1 MLLRL
6 CEKALILMPAFYLE
20 KGVPILSSHK
30 GTLYRMVVVLGKC
43 GDILL
48 FCVYSSVLFVLFF
61 KNNFNF
67 YIFLYLKG
75 KAFM

>member
-6 CEKALILMPAFYLE
+6 CEKALIVMFAFYLE

-30 GTLYRMVVVLGKC
+30 GTLYRMMVVPGKC

-48 FCVYSSVLFVLFF
+48 FSVYSSVLFYF
-61 KNNFNF
+61 
-67 YIFLYLKG
+67 
-75 KAFM
+75 